1 MENKKKI
8 TIKSAIACL
17 VLLLILI
24 GASFAYFG
32 MFTVNLENKV
42 AVNIYANDIGNTSF
56 IATSANLNVI
66 VPKSGMFKGNTGLAA
81 ENTATLTVNLTGAPN
96 VTTTCTYDVVYEYNL
111 DSEIYGSTVNVTSGA
126 TKEITLEVESPSGT
140 NNYAN
145 ETNFAYDSS
154 WAPKTSTVGAKKI
167 LVKGATIKSSGT
179 STIQDINI
187 TGRYYNL
194 DLDQSQLVDKSF
206 TGTIYVENNSC
217 TVEELEPTLYNAIAK
232 RYNNGDEQVKL
243 YDGTKYGD
251 TTTYANNI
259 YYFDGNVEN
268 NNVLFANY
276 CWKIVRT
283 TDTGG
288 VKIVYNG
295 VQKDFYTSESLS
307 QSEYSNLNNDASY
320 PYTYDET
327 NKTWTST
334 NTGTNSST
342 ISFTAPTN
350 GDYVINYDLSM
361 EYYINAINVEIFKDE
376 VSQGKF
382 TGITNGQIV
391 FKDLTTSNVIKIV
404 FTRESSWTSGS
415 RNNVIFSFGKAN
427 SIIKTCNN
435 TGADTIIGTSAF
447 NSSYDSLAYVGYM
460 YNKNKLYIP
469 LNKSIVNKRNFS
481 GTKACADAVTY
492 DSSTGKYSLD
502 STSATTINVTKDNIS
517 TLVGKYTFNS
527 SSTTATSSSAWYI
540 TDYDGSSIS
549 YYILTNGD
557 IDGTDNGSDYV
568 FGSSFTYKNGTYT
581 LNDTITINTDKW
593 ISNKSNLNT
602 HHYTCLTNGNSC
614 SSIYYIYYY
623 NEYDFTTDFQNIY
636 YLELANGKSVEDALN
651 DMLYGDDVNV
661 DNSTIK
667 DTIDTWY
674 ANNMT
679 SYTDKLEDTV
689 FCNDRSMLNKSS
701 NGWNPNGG
709 NVTTTL
715 QFNNGNNKSLAC
727 ENKNDRFT
735 VSSSYGNGALIYP
748 VGLLSYAEIFEFPNG
763 QSVWYG
769 SPAGY
774 DKDGSNGGIYGS
786 KYGVFGIVSVKTS
799 DLGVRPAISLKPDTM
814 PTKGD
819 GSYTNP
825 FVIE

>member
-17 VLLLILI
+17 VLLVILI

-111 DSEIYGSTVNVTSGA
+111 DSEIYGNTVNVTSGA
-126 TKEITLEVESPSGT
+126 TKEITMQVESPSGT
-140 NNYAN
+140 NSYVN

-154 WAPKTSTVGAKKI
+154 WTPKTSTVGAKKI

-194 DLDQSQLVDKSF
+194 NLDKSQLVDKSF
-206 TGTIYVENNSC
+206 TGTIYVENNNC
-217 TVEELEPTLYNAIAK
+217 TVKELEPTLYNAIAK

-259 YYFDGNVEN
+259 YYFDVYTTN
-268 NNVLFANY
+268 NNVLFGGF
-276 CWKIVRT
+276 CWQMVRT
-283 TDTGG
+283 TETGG
-288 VKIVYNG
+288 VKMLYNG
-295 VQKDFYTSESLS
+295 VQKDFYSSESLS

-342 ISFTAPTN
+342 ISFSAPSN
-350 GDYVINYDLSM
+350 GNYVINYDLSM
-361 EYYINAINVEIFKDE
+361 YNYINYINVEIFKDD

-382 TGITNGQIV
+382 TGTTNGQIV
-391 FKDLTTSNVIKIV
+391 FKGLTTTNVIKII
-404 FTRESSWTSGS
+404 FTRKSSSTSGS
-415 RNNVIFSFGKAN
+415 RNNVIFSFGKVN
-427 SIIKTCNN
+427 NIIKTCNN
-435 TGADTIIGTSAF
+435 TGTDTTIGTSAF
-447 NSSYDSLAYVGYM
+447 NSHYDSPAHVGYM
-460 YNKNKLYIP
+460 YNKNKAYASLK
-469 LNKSIVNKRNFS
+469 KSM
-481 GTKACADAVTY
+481 T
-492 DSSTGKYSLD
+492 SL
-502 STSATTINVTKDNIS
+502 SNI
-517 TLVGKYTFNS
+517 
-527 SSTTATSSSAWYI
+527 A
-540 TDYDGSSIS
+540 
-549 YYILTNGD
+549 
-557 IDGTDNGSDYV
+557 
-568 FGSSFTYKNGTYT
+568 FGNSFTYENGNYI
-581 LNDTITINTDKW
+581 LKDTITVSTWSNEYENIN
-593 ISNKSNLNT
+593 NN
-602 HHYTCLTNGNSC
+602 HYTFFNESTSQ
-614 SSIYYIYYY
+614 SKIYYVYY
-623 NEYDFTTDFQNIY
+623 TTSSEAY
-636 YLELANGKSVEDALN
+636 YIELSNGKSVEDALN
-651 DMLYGDDVNV
+651 DMLYGDNVNV

-674 ANNMT
+674 TNNMT

-689 FCNDRSMLNKSS
+689 FCYDRSMVNKSS

-709 NVTTTL
+709 STTTTL
-715 QFNNGNNKSLAC
+715 KFKSYSTKYGLMC

-735 VSSSYGNGALIYP
+735 VSSSNGNGALTYP
-748 VGLLSYAEIFEFPNG
+748 VGLLSYVEIYKFPNG
-763 QSVWYG
+763 QNVWFGTAVEYG
-769 SPAGY
+769 RNASF
-774 DKDGSNGGIYGS
+774 GGAIGATYGT
-786 KYGVFGIVSVKTS
+786 IVTADVSAS
-799 DLGVRPAISLKPDTM
+799 GAGVRPAISLKPGTEISS
-814 PTKGD
+814 GD

>member
-1 MENKKKI
+1 MKNKKKI

-111 DSEIYGSTVNVTSGA
+111 DSEIYGNTVNVTSGA
-126 TKEITLEVESPSGT
+126 TKEITMQVESPSGT
-140 NNYAN
+140 NSYVN

-154 WAPKTSTVGAKKI
+154 WTPKTSTVGAKKI

-194 DLDQSQLVDKSF
+194 NLDQSQLVDKSF

-232 RYNNGDEQVKL
+232 RYNANDEYVKL
-243 YDGTKYGD
+243 YNGADYGD

-307 QSEYSNLNNDASY
+307 QSEYVNLSNDATY
-320 PYTYDET
+320 PYTFDET
-327 NKTWTST
+327 NKMWTST

-342 ISFTAPTN
+342 ISFTAPSN

-361 EYYINAINVEIFKDE
+361 NDYEYGINVEIFKDN

-382 TGITNGQIV
+382 TGTDNGQIV
-391 FKDLTTSNVIKIV
+391 FKNLTTSNVIKIIY
-404 FTRESSWTSGS
+404 TRKYSWTIGD
-415 RNNVIFSFGKAN
+415 RNNVIFSFGRVN
-427 SIIKTCNN
+427 SIIKSCNN
-435 TGADTIIGTSAF
+435 IGDNSQIGTTLF
-447 NSSYDSLAYVGYM
+447 NSNYNSPAYVGYM
-460 YNKNKLYIP
+460 YNENKVYTP
-469 LNKSIVNKRNFS
+469 SSKAIVNNEYFD
-481 GTKACADAVTY
+481 GTKAYADAVIY
-492 DSSTGKYSLD
+492 DSSMSKYTLD
-502 STSATTINVTKDNIS
+502 SATATTLNVTWSNIS
-517 TLVGKYTFNS
+517 SLVGKYTCS
-527 SSTTATSSSAWYI
+527 SSSI
-540 TDYDGSSIS
+540 TETCTNV
-549 YYILTNGD
+549 YYIVGYKSNYIYYYSLSKGD
-557 IDGTDNGSDYV
+557 VDGTDNGSNYV
-568 FGSSFTYKNGTYT
+568 FGSSFTYNGTYT
-581 LNDTITINTDKW
+581 LTDTVTINSDTW
-593 ISNKSNLNT
+593 STSSTNVNT

-614 SSIYYIYYY
+614 TSVYYVYYDSNGTLYYI
-623 NEYDFTTDFQNIY
+623 TLTG
-636 YLELANGKSVEDALN
+636 GKSVNDALN
-651 DMLYGDDVNV
+651 EMLYNDDVNTK
-661 DNSTIK
+661 DSTIK
-667 DTIDTWY
+667 AYIDSWY
-674 ANNMT
+674 EENIK
-679 SYTDKLEDTV
+679 DKYDDRLEDTV
-689 FCNDRSMLNKSS
+689 FCNDRSMDNESQ

-709 NVTTTL
+709 STTTEL
-715 QFNNGNNKSLAC
+715 QFKNYSLRNKSLVCAN
-727 ENKNDRFT
+727 ETDRFSVNNPKARLKYPIGLLT
-735 VSSSYGNGALIYP
+735 APELSLAGYSNSNGHYFDNGQNVFLSSPYRFGINTSAVLGVSSSSWNEN
-748 VGLLSYAEIFEFPNG
+748 VGREG
-763 QSVWYG
+763 
-769 SPAGY
+769 
-774 DKDGSNGGIYGS
+774 
-786 KYGVFGIVSVKTS
+786 
-799 DLGVRPAISLKPDTM
+799 GVRSAVSIKPGTEISS
-814 PTKGD
+814 GD